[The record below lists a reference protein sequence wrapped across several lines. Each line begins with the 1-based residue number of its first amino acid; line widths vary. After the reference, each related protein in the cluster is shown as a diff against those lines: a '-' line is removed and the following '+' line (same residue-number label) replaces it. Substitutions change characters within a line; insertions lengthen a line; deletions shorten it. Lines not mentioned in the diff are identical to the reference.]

1 MVRTPCTL
9 PLAPPLHQAM
19 FVRGRHTYSR
29 RDPSAFF
36 VVIILFKTQP
46 NFPKGSKKGGQVS
59 LAHTKTVTQLLLNSL
74 SEKGRQN
81 TAMLIVLREN

>member
-19 FVRGRHTYSR
+19 FVRGRHAYSGS
-29 RDPSAFF
+29 DLSAFF
-36 VVIILFKTQP
+36 AVSTLFKTQP

-59 LAHTKTVTQLLLNSL
+59 LAHTKNNDAVTFKLV
-74 SEKGRQN
+74 
-81 TAMLIVLREN
+81 I